1 MSGQAIFPR
10 RGYENSDI
18 FGIILHVHRHRDGQ
32 TCSEILISDIPCGP
46 EDGGV
51 GVVTIAGADDV
62 PAGFGGITFINQLA
76 DTERSDFKVH
86 QSYGA
91 ELESRASIVTR
102 WSDDHFT
109 LSFVGDCEAVMAP
122 VKNQAF
128 DYYRQRETYEDRVRL
143 SASFTLNWR
152 PFRPDTMD

>member
-32 TCSEILISDIPCGP
+32 TCSEILISDI
-46 EDGGV
+46 
-51 GVVTIAGADDV
+51 DDV